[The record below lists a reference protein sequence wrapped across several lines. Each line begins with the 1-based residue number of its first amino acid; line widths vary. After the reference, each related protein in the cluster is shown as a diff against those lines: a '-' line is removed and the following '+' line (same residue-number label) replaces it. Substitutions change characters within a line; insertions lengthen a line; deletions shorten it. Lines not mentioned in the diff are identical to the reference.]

1 MCVLSVPLS
10 VLFLILVRSTFAHCT
25 IYVLS
30 RFRRYPSLSVCLAR
44 SPRLCQEWLSGCV
57 YCQEISTI
65 RPLCT
70 ANYIIQYI
78 RKWALGSRGSG
89 RLSTLASLAARAL
102 RVHVLRWVTILSRC
116 RVSRCNTQH
125 LLNCSGA
132 WRLCRWDGQLYSGRL
147 EITNY
152 HSLVP
157 TASLAGFASAPAR
170 MVRAKNAFGGVA
182 MDLCMPVSHKIPRK
196 QTCFRHTVTSGCVR
210 AWPHL

>member
-1 MCVLSVPLS
+1 MRTIRAPLFSISHPRMQYLCALYYLCIITLSTLSISFRLPGTVPTPVSRMAIRMRL
-10 VLFLILVRSTFAHCT
+10 
-25 IYVLS
+25 LS
-30 RFRRYPSLSVCLAR
+30 RNLYYPTSLHR
-44 SPRLCQEWLSGCV
+44 
-57 YCQEISTI
+57 
-65 RPLCT
+65 
-70 ANYIIQYI
+70 NYIIQYI

-102 RVHVLRWVTILSRC
+102 RVHVLRWGTILLRC

-132 WRLCRWDGQLYSGRL
+132 WRLCRWDGQWYSGRL

-152 HSLVP
+152 YSLVP

-182 MDLCMPVSHKIPRK
+182 MDLCMPVSHENPRK